1 VTAPRTI
8 PARPARA
15 TSEAAP
21 RPTPAPATRLR
32 AVPDPRVLR
41 TQRWVRACTAIAAL
55 VTCFGLFGVV
65 GVHVMLAQGQGDV
78 QRLQS
83 QVDDQEGAQQ
93 RLRVQV
99 AQLESPERIVA
110 AARQLG
116 MTTPSTV
123 VLLHEA
129 SLADPPATT
138 IPAPRA
144 TTTTVAASS
153 TSAGWS
159 TSATVADTTAD
170 SDPSDTSTTA
180 TTTATTTAATSR
192 P

>member
-1 VTAPRTI
+1 MTAPRTI
-8 PARPARA
+8 PTRADRATADAVARPA
-15 TSEAAP
+15 AP
-21 RPTPAPATRLR
+21 PVTRLR

-41 TQRWVRACTAIAAL
+41 TQRWVRACTALAAL

-99 AQLESPERIVA
+99 AQLDSPARIVA

-123 VLLHEA
+123 VVLHDA

-144 TTTTVAASS
+144 TTTTVPDPAAS
-153 TSAGWS
+153 T
-159 TSATVADTTAD
+159 
-170 SDPSDTSTTA
+170 TSTTA
-180 TTTATTTAATSR
+180 ATTAGTTATTATGQ